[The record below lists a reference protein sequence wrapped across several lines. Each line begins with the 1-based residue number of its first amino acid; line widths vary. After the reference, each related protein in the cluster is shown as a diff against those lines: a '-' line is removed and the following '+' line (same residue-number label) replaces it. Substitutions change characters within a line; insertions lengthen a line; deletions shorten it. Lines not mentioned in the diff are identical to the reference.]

1 MTIATLRKLEQLY
14 KRIHKPI
21 EDLAFP
27 LILLL
32 WPLNKI
38 TQGIDVT
45 DSTYSLGNYLFADRL
60 KGTWVMATYLSN
72 FFGSLFVKLPGGDT
86 LLGMNIYTGLV
97 ISLTAL
103 IVYYGLRKDFTAPVL
118 FLGEFIS
125 ISFCWIPSGILYNYL
140 TYLFLSL
147 AAILLYYGVKE
158 MKILN
163 FYFAGMILGF
173 NVFVRIP
180 NVVEMMLILVVL
192 ICVPMALKQI
202 NEANWKRG
210 NELMAIIGAC
220 IVGYVIGMS
229 IPMAMM
235 ATVYGGNTFARM
247 FAGLMAL
254 SESNSEYTAGSML
267 YRTFA
272 AYLHSLKWTGII
284 VAVIFAGTLM
294 MAVLKSHTVLK
305 WIGRTIYT
313 AVLALMLRFMWGR
326 GMFSFRYYED
336 YTSMYEWGMILIM
349 ISWVCVFTVLI
360 KRNYNLLIKTYA
372 TIVMVILIITP
383 MGSNNYTMQN
393 INNLFLVVPFTLYVT
408 GGWLYKGV
416 HRIRLQNVLYGCNF
430 PWMSMVLLI
439 FAVILVQSIGFHTGF
454 VFKDG
459 MDGTPRD
466 SSIVK
471 NAATESVGG
480 IYTTGQNARIITELC
495 DYVYGDKSIKSMVYW
510 GNCPGLAYI
519 LRIPSEIGTT
529 WPDLDSYPVED
540 LEAELKLITDR
551 QAKGRTALVWREYSE
566 YSGMN
571 TKYKEDMVK
580 EFIELNHMRVVFEN
594 EEYRIYK

>member
-1 MTIATLRKLEQLY
+1 MRKLEQLY
-14 KRIHKPI
+14 KRIHRPI
-21 EDLAFP
+21 EELAFP

-32 WPLNKI
+32 WPLVKVA
-38 TQGIDVT
+38 QGIDVT

-60 KGTWVMATYLSN
+60 QGTWVFATYLSN
-72 FFGSLFVKLPGGDT
+72 FIGSVLVKLPGGDT

-97 ISLTAL
+97 ISATAL
-103 IVYYGLRKDFTAPVL
+103 ICYYGLRKDFTAPVL
-118 FLGEFIS
+118 FLGEFVS

-140 TYLFLSL
+140 TYMFFSI
-147 AAILLYYGVKE
+147 AVILIYYGVKQL
-158 MKILN
+158 KILN
-163 FYFAGMILGF
+163 FYFAGMVLGL
-173 NVFVRIP
+173 NSFVRIP
-180 NVVEMMLILVVL
+180 NVAETMLILAVI
-192 ICVPMALKQI
+192 ICVPMALKQV
-202 NEANWKRG
+202 NEANWLRG
-210 NELMAIIGAC
+210 NELMGIIGAC
-220 IVGYVIGMS
+220 IVGYVIGMA

-235 ATVYGGNTFARM
+235 ATIYGGDTFAKM
-247 FAGLMAL
+247 FSGLTAL
-254 SESNSEYTAGSML
+254 SESNDEYTAGAML

-272 AYLHSLKWTGII
+272 AYIHSLKWTFVI

-294 MAVLKSHTVLK
+294 MAVLKAHIILK
-305 WIGRTIYT
+305 WIGRIIYV

-336 YTSMYEWGMILIM
+336 YTSVYEWGMILLM
-349 ISWVCVFTVLI
+349 ISWICVITVLF
-360 KRNYNLLIKTYA
+360 KRNYNLLLKTYA
-372 TIVMVILIITP
+372 TLSMLILIITP

-393 INNLFLVVPFTLYVT
+393 INNLFVVLPFTIYVV

-439 FAVILVQSIGFHTGF
+439 FAVVFIQSFGFHMGF

-466 SSIVK
+466 TFIAK
-471 NAATESVGG
+471 KEATESVGG

-495 DYVYGDKSIKSMVYW
+495 DYAHDDSSIKSMVYW

-529 WPDLDSYPVED
+529 WPDLDSYPAED
-540 LEAELKLITDR
+540 LEAELNLITDR
-551 QAKGRTALVWREYSE
+551 QAKGRTALVWRAYSE
-566 YSGMN
+566 YSGRN
-571 TKYKEDMVK
+571 TEEKENMIKD
-580 EFIELNHMRVVFEN
+580 FIELNHMRVVFEN